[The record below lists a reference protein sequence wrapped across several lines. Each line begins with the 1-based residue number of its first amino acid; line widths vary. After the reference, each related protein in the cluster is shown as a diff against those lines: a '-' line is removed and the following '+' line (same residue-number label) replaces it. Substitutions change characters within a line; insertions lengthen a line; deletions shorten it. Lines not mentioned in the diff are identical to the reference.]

1 MAESRTAAALDP
13 RDAILHAHTPAVMV
27 PRFGELAPMEKSG
40 HRYLVAEDGVWL
52 EVKRPWLHARV
63 PLRTENG
70 FYTCGMV
77 DEHRLPFGP
86 LEKLVR
92 YLITAEDLAD
102 LQERFVADARRALP
116 NEYAAW
122 GVYDDLTGNIHY
134 SPCIALEASA
144 DGIQY
149 LRPMLGLNEH
159 FAIDLHSHG
168 NFDACF
174 SPKDNLDDC
183 GEVKL
188 AIVAGSLG
196 DKRPTWAVRLC
207 LLGVFVVNDA
217 AAADTPAEPE
227 L

>member
-1 MAESRTAAALDP
+1 MTGLDD
-13 RDAILHAHTPAVMV
+13 RDRILQLHTPALMV

-40 HRYLVAEDGVWL
+40 HRYLVAEDGLWL
-52 EVKRPWLHARV
+52 EVKRPWLHARI

-77 DEHRLPFGP
+77 DEHPLPFGR

-122 GVYDDLTGNIHY
+122 GVYDELSGNIHY
-134 SPCIALEASA
+134 APCIALEASA
-144 DGIQY
+144 GGIQY
-149 LRPMLGLNEH
+149 LRPALGPNEH

-168 NFDACF
+168 ELEAYF
-174 SPKDNLDDC
+174 SATDNLDDC

-196 DKRPTWAVRLC
+196 DERPTWAVRLC
-207 LLGVFVVNDA
+207 LLGVFIMNDA
-217 AAADTPAEPE
+217 AAADVPE
-227 L
+227 ELAG